1 MNTDKI
7 FREEDLFPREFANF
21 EARDYGILFY
31 DENNKDSYDSNHAV
45 VFKDKI
51 TDLDAVLADVAAFYE
66 KKGLKAILYQAT
78 AEEGYFASNTD
89 VFAKHGFK
97 TWEEE
102 IRFMVPVEENHL
114 VTNPEIS
121 VKRVTEWD
129 EAFATEIFEKAG
141 EPWEIGVAKR
151 MIRNSNTV
159 FLVAYYQGCPVGMT
173 YVHVRSGVCRYDY
186 ILVSKEHRRI
196 GVGRALMN
204 ALVEYCKEQRIENCY
219 LWPAGEEAQRIYLE
233 AGFRTVKVK
242 MAGRAAME
250 TAEE

>member
-1 MNTDKI
+1 MNIDKI

-31 DENNKDSYDSNHAV
+31 DENNKESYDSNHAV
-45 VFKDKI
+45 IFKDKI
-51 TDLDAVLADVAAFYE
+51 SDLEAVLADIRSFYQS
-66 KKGLKAILYQAT
+66 KGQSPIIYQAA
-78 AEEGYFASNTD
+78 AEEGYFAEHAD
-89 VFAKHGFK
+89 IFAKHGFK

-141 EPWEIGVAKR
+141 EPWEIGVAKK
-151 MIRNSNTV
+151 MIQNPNTR
-159 FLVAYYQGCPVGMT
+159 FFVAYYQWQPVGMT
-173 YVHVRSGVCRYDY
+173 YVHVRDGVCRYDY
-186 ILVSKEHRRI
+186 ILVSKEYRKI

-204 ALVEYCKEQRIENCY
+204 ALVEYCKEQSIENCY

-233 AGFRTVKVK
+233 AGFRTVAVK
-242 MAGRAAME
+242 MAGRAALE
-250 TAEE
+250 AVE

>member
-1 MNTDKI
+1 MNIDKI

-21 EARDYGILFY
+21 EARDYGTLFY

-51 TDLDAVLADVAAFYE
+51 TDLDAVLGDIRSFYQS
-66 KKGLKAILYQAT
+66 KGQSPIIYQAT
-78 AEEGYFASNTD
+78 AEEGYFAEHAD
-89 VFAKHGFK
+89 IFAKHGLK

-102 IRFMVPVEENHL
+102 IRFMVSAEENKL
-114 VTNPEIS
+114 VTNPEIL

-173 YVHVRSGVCRYDY
+173 YVHERSGVCRYDY

-233 AGFRTVKVK
+233 AGFRTVAVK
-242 MAGRAAME
+242 MAGRAAL
-250 TAEE
+250 EELC

>member
-1 MNTDKI
+1 MNIDKI

-31 DENNKDSYDSNHAV
+31 DENNRDSYDSNHAV
-45 VFKDKI
+45 IFKDKI
-51 TDLDAVLADVAAFYE
+51 TDLDAVLADIRSFYQS
-66 KKGLKAILYQAT
+66 KGQSPIIYQAT
-78 AEEGYFASNTD
+78 AEEGYFAENKGA
-89 VFAKHGFK
+89 FAKHDFK

-102 IRFMVPVEENHL
+102 IRFMVPAEENKL
-114 VTNPEIS
+114 VVNPEIS

-141 EPWEIGVAKR
+141 EPWEIGVARR

-159 FLVAYYQGCPVGMT
+159 FLVAYYQGSPVGMT

-204 ALVEYCKEQRIENCY
+204 ALVEYCQEQRIENCY
-219 LWPAGEEAQRIYLE
+219 LWPAGESAQRIYLE
-233 AGFRTVKVK
+233 AGFQTVAVK
-242 MAGRAAME
+242 KAGRAALE
-250 TAEE
+250 ALC